1 MSDQPSPE
9 IRQKAAQLAREY
21 QQHQEPLAWFEVL
34 YAQAQEDPLQIPWAQ
49 MTPHP
54 ILQDWLNS
62 NNLSAKGKKAL
73 VIGCGLGDDA
83 EFLSQLGFS
92 VTAFDI
98 SPTAIAWCK
107 KRFPESSVDY
117 LVADLLALDSSWN
130 GKFDLV
136 VESRTIQSLPLEQR
150 REVTG
155 AIAPLVAI
163 QGTLLVITH
172 LRDTEEPP
180 SGPPWALSESELA
193 QFEELGF
200 QEVKRKRFENRDVKL
215 LRLEYLCSKKENLL

>member
-9 IRQKAAQLAREY
+9 IRQKAAQLAREFR
-21 QQHQEPLAWFEVL
+21 QLGEPSAWFEVL
-34 YAQAQEDPLQIPWAQ
+34 YAQANNDSSQVPWAQ

-62 NNLSAKGKKAL
+62 NNPSGEGKKAL

-107 KRFPESSVDY
+107 KRFPDSTVDY
-117 LVADLLALDSSWN
+117 LVADLLAKNSSWD
-130 GKFDLV
+130 GQFDLV
-136 VESRTIQSLPLEQR
+136 IESRTIQSLPLELR
-150 REVTG
+150 REVTE
-155 AIAPLVAI
+155 AIALFVATE
-163 QGTLLVITH
+163 GTLLVITQI
-172 LRDTEEPP
+172 RDTEEPP

-193 QFEELGF
+193 QFEELGLK
-200 QEVKRKRFENRDVKL
+200 EVNRQPFENRDLKL
-215 LRLEYLCSKKENLL
+215 LRLEYLRSK